1 MQVLIVKQDRQHIGQ
16 EVFAVRDSPEEGT
29 TRKDR
34 RKRNKIRTQE
44 KMDAGGRYDPCDR
57 GVFTCI
63 SWNSMHPS
71 KTVTMKELED
81 YASQELINQI
91 ECINGSYV
99 VMICDEQEQASDW
112 YALAD
117 ETDQAEMEALA
128 EKADVQIRSQKISP
142 PVIFIM
148 YAIQFAI
155 CYGIVWGIWRL
166 YGKFRIGKRKQHYRV

>member
-1 MQVLIVKQDRQHIGQ
+1 MT
-16 EVFAVRDSPEEGT
+16 EEKETKSG
-29 TRKDR
+29 R
-34 RKRNKIRTQE
+34 RKKW
-44 KMDAGGRYDPCDR
+44 MLVAGTILVIAA
-57 GVFTCI
+57 VFTCI

-128 EKADVQIRSQKISP
+128 EKADVHFSACDFHYVCYTVCNLLWDCVGNLDTLREIPDWKEKTALPGVRKNL
-142 PVIFIM
+142 VFIVM
-148 YAIQFAI
+148 
-155 CYGIVWGIWRL
+155 
-166 YGKFRIGKRKQHYRV
+166 KNRK

>member
-1 MQVLIVKQDRQHIGQ
+1 MLV
-16 EVFAVRDSPEEGT
+16 AGT
-29 TRKDR
+29 
-34 RKRNKIRTQE
+34 ILVI
-44 KMDAGGRYDPCDR
+44 AA
-57 GVFTCI
+57 VFTCI

-128 EKADVQIRSQKISP
+128 EKADVQIQKPEDFSACDFHY
-142 PVIFIM
+142 V
-148 YAIQFAI
+148 
-155 CYGIVWGIWRL
+155 CYTVCQSVMGLCGESGDSTGNSGLERENSITGCKEKTL
-166 YGKFRIGKRKQHYRV
+166 CS

>member
-1 MQVLIVKQDRQHIGQ
+1 MT
-16 EVFAVRDSPEEGT
+16 EEKETKSG
-29 TRKDR
+29 R
-34 RKRNKIRTQE
+34 RKKW
-44 KMDAGGRYDPCDR
+44 MLVAGTILVIAA
-57 GVFTCI
+57 VFTCI

-117 ETDQAEMEALA
+117 ETAGGKSGCTDQKPEDFSACDFHYVCYTVCNLLWDCVGNLETLREIPDWKEKTALPGVR
-128 EKADVQIRSQKISP
+128 KNLV
-142 PVIFIM
+142 FIVM
-148 YAIQFAI
+148 
-155 CYGIVWGIWRL
+155 
-166 YGKFRIGKRKQHYRV
+166 KNRK

>member
-1 MQVLIVKQDRQHIGQ
+1 MT
-16 EVFAVRDSPEEGT
+16 EEKETKSG
-29 TRKDR
+29 R
-34 RKRNKIRTQE
+34 RKKW
-44 KMDAGGRYDPCDR
+44 MLVAGTILVIAA
-57 GVFTCI
+57 VFTCI

-117 ETDQAEMEALA
+117 ETDQAEICLLYT
-128 EKADVQIRSQKISP
+128 SP
-142 PVIFIM
+142 SPRDSTSSRM
-148 YAIQFAI
+148 PSSA
-155 CYGIVWGIWRL
+155 
-166 YGKFRIGKRKQHYRV
+166 

>member
-1 MQVLIVKQDRQHIGQ
+1 MT
-16 EVFAVRDSPEEGT
+16 EEKETKSG
-29 TRKDR
+29 R
-34 RKRNKIRTQE
+34 RKKW
-44 KMDAGGRYDPCDR
+44 MLVAGTILVIAA
-57 GVFTCI
+57 VFTCI

-99 VMICDEQEQASDW
+99 VIICDEQEQARDW

-117 ETDQAEMEALA
+117 

-166 YGKFRIGKRKQHYRV
+166 YGKFRIGKRKQHYQV

>member
-1 MQVLIVKQDRQHIGQ
+1 MT
-16 EVFAVRDSPEEGT
+16 EEKETKSG
-29 TRKDR
+29 R
-34 RKRNKIRTQE
+34 RKKW
-44 KMDAGGRYDPCDR
+44 MLVAGTILVIAA
-57 GVFTCI
+57 VFTCI

-71 KTVTMKELED
+71 KAVTMKELED

>member
-1 MQVLIVKQDRQHIGQ
+1 MLV
-16 EVFAVRDSPEEGT
+16 AGT
-29 TRKDR
+29 
-34 RKRNKIRTQE
+34 ILVI
-44 KMDAGGRYDPCDR
+44 AA
-57 GVFTCI
+57 VFTCI

-128 EKADVQIRSQKISP
+128 EKADVQIRSHVCYTVCNLLWDCVGNLETLREIPDWKEKTALP
-142 PVIFIM
+142 GVRKNLVFIVM
-148 YAIQFAI
+148 
-155 CYGIVWGIWRL
+155 
-166 YGKFRIGKRKQHYRV
+166 KNRK